1 MFKQSVSEMVNEML
15 QKNTA
20 ALQAAS
26 AAASTM
32 FTVTEQQISSDCTQ
46 LTTVHG
52 KILDSTIIHC
62 RTLDGFASE
71 VHSSNSATLDKVST
85 MRDATDGTL
94 AGISD
99 TVGTKRKFLDTTVT
113 TLVGEV
119 DRAIAQSCQSGE
131 LPEQSNLYRL
141 LQT

>member
-1 MFKQSVSEMVNEML
+1 MVKEML
-15 QKNTA
+15 QKNSA
-20 ALQAAS
+20 ALEAAS

-32 FTVTEQQISSDCTQ
+32 FTVTEQQIGSDCAQ

-71 VHSSNSATLDKVST
+71 VHSSNSENLDKVST

-94 AGISD
+94 AGISE
-99 TVGTKRKFLDTTVT
+99 TVGTKRKFLDATVT
-113 TLVGEV
+113 TLIGEV
-119 DRAIAQSCQSGE
+119 DHAIDQSCQSGSAPDQATLYL
-131 LPEQSNLYRL
+131 LP
-141 LQT
+141 

>member
-1 MFKQSVSEMVNEML
+1 ML
-15 QKNTA
+15 QKNSA
-20 ALQAAS
+20 ALEAAS
-26 AAASTM
+26 SAASTM
-32 FTVTEQQISSDCTQ
+32 YTVTEQQISTESAL

-52 KILDSTIIHC
+52 KILDNSLIHC

-71 VHSSNSATLDKVST
+71 THSTNTVTLDKISAL
-85 MRDATDGTL
+85 RDATDGTL

-119 DRAIAQSCQSGE
+119 DSAISQSCQSGN
-131 LPEQSNLYRL
+131 S
-141 LQT
+141 